1 MKIGLSTLSGISYGG
16 ITYFSNLIP
25 ALGRMD
31 KSNEYIIFTTEEGKN
46 KFHNNSEKY
55 KYVIIS
61 GIVRNILMRFL
72 WEQFVLPI
80 RLKKMSVDVFYTAKN
95 INIFLSPVKTVI
107 AIRNMEPFFYKKYNN
122 DVLLNI
128 VSFFRNFLTRISM
141 IKAYKIIAVSEFTK
155 KYISNN
161 YPELKHKLHVV
172 YNGNPV
178 SGNPSYNKMY
188 NSKGAYILTASKFVT
203 YANQLSLI
211 KGYNYLNTQ
220 MQNIP
225 PLWLAGGIHDRSYF
239 DKIKD
244 YIRDN
249 KLTEKVKILGL
260 IEHSKLIEY
269 YSNAFAFIF
278 PSTLEACP
286 HTLIEVMSCQVPM
299 AVSNFEPMPEICT
312 DAAIYFDPY
321 NKKEIA
327 QSINR
332 LLSDNKLR
340 EQLSKSSLKRARF
353 FDWDKS
359 AEVLVQILGKC

>member
-1 MKIGLSTLSGISYGG
+1 MKIGLSTLSGVSYGG
-16 ITYFSNLIP
+16 ITFFNNLIP
-25 ALGRMD
+25 ALSRVD
-31 KSNEYIIFTTEEGKN
+31 KSNEYVIFTTKN
-46 KFHNNSEKY
+46 GLRLFGINNEKF
-55 KYVIIS
+55 KYVIVN
-61 GIVRNILMRFL
+61 GIVKNAVLRFL
-72 WEQFVLPI
+72 WEQIVLPFKLSKLRI
-80 RLKKMSVDVFYTAKN
+80 DVYYTAKN
-95 INIFLSPVKTVI
+95 INVFFSPVKTIV
-107 AIRNMEPFFYKKYNN
+107 AIRNMEPFFYKEYKNEIS
-122 DVLLNI
+122 LNI
-128 VSFFRNFLTRISM
+128 FSFLRNLLTRISM
-141 IKAYKIIAVSEFTK
+141 LKANKILAVSEFSK
-155 KYISNN
+155 EYLIKN
-161 YPELKHKLHVV
+161 YPHIKHKLHVV

-178 SGNPSYNKMY
+178 PGNPSYNKMY

-239 DKIKD
+239 EKIKD
-244 YIRDN
+244 YIADN